1 MSSGL
6 TQQPSFARHARGAL
20 AWLLAGLVLTLS
32 LLTASPALH
41 ERLHS
46 HDHAV
51 AHGDDDGCAIT
62 LFGHGVTTPP
72 ALPRIEAPAVRWIA
86 ATSPAHEE
94 LLLASVPDL
103 HPPGR
108 GPPCIG

>member
-1 MSSGL
+1 MSSL
-6 TQQPSFARHARGAL
+6 RSLQPFARHARGAL
-20 AWLLAGLVLTLS
+20 AWLLAGVVLTLS

-41 ERLHS
+41 EHLHA

-72 ALPRIEAPAVRWIA
+72 PLPRIEAPAVRWITPTPPVHAMLPPVA
-86 ATSPAHEE
+86 ATG
-94 LLLASVPDL
+94 L

>member
-1 MSSGL
+1 MPSARS
-6 TQQPSFARHARGAL
+6 TQPSARRAQDAL
-20 AWLLAGLVLTLS
+20 AWLLVGLVLTLS
-32 LLTASPALH
+32 VLTADPSLH

-51 AHGDDDGCAIT
+51 AHGDDGCAIT

-72 ALPRIEAPAVRWIA
+72 ALPRIETPEIRWIA